1 MINMPY
7 ESFTNNHQCHLTIDN
22 VVSCF
27 VITLYIGCM
36 GWFIY
41 QYVKE
46 YT

>member
-1 MINMPY
+1 MPY
-7 ESFTNNHQCHLTIDN
+7 ESFTGNNQCHLTIDN
-22 VVSCF
+22 VISCA

-46 YT
+46 YI

>member
-7 ESFTNNHQCHLTIDN
+7 ESFTNYNGTHITIDN
-22 VVSCF
+22 VVSCI